1 VTVRNDTTV
10 YHGNPFPKRE
20 LSFSTDLRFRDW
32 ARVSGLVDYKGGQKL
47 LNFTKAF
54 RCSSNDTFNCPELY
68 DTSTPLE
75 LQAAIVGSSFKGTY
89 AGFVEDASFAK
100 LREIALTLMVPSR
113 FASRL
118 SAQGLSVTLAGRNLA
133 TWTKYTGLDP
143 EVNFNGQ
150 TGFTTGDA
158 ATLPPNRLFQIRVDA
173 NF

>member
-1 VTVRNDTTV
+1 M
-10 YHGNPFPKRE
+10 
-20 LSFSTDLRFRDW
+20 SFNTDFRFRDW
-32 ARVSGLVDYKGGQKL
+32 ARISALVDYKGGQKL

-68 DTSTPLE
+68 DPSTPLD
-75 LQAAIVGSSFKGTY
+75 LQAAMVASSFDATY
-89 AGFVEDASFAK
+89 AGFIEDASFAK
-100 LREIALTLMVPSR
+100 LREVALTVMVPTR
-113 FASRL
+113 YVTRAGV
-118 SAQGLSVTLAGRNLA
+118 QGLSITFAGRNLH

-158 ATLPPNRLFQIRVDA
+158 ATLPPNRLFQIRLDA